1 MNDLLRFLRPLYQDL
16 DGVTKLDAVER
27 IGSIARRL
35 APPSSELELLILF
48 HPLGNW
54 LEKVGNLSRVVLSV
68 GSVTEHELRQTAA
81 SLERLDTPQSDAE
94 RAVAAA
100 ILIDSAGVRGL
111 ADRLTRARREGSS
124 VAEICRDA
132 LTGDAGPE
140 WLDPRAASWLRA
152 RSEAR
157 TRMAAS
163 LLAETQL
170 EDLA

>member
-35 APPSSELELLILF
+35 APPSRELELLVLF

-54 LEKVGNLSRVVLSV
+54 LEKVGNLSRVVLAV
-68 GSVTEHELRQTAA
+68 GSVNERELRQTAA
-81 SLERLDTPQSDAE
+81 SIRCLDTPRSDAE

-124 VAEICRDA
+124 VADICREA
-132 LTGDAGPE
+132 LTGDASPE
-140 WLDPRAASWLRA
+140 WLDARAASWLRA

-157 TRMAAS
+157 ARMAAV
-163 LLAETQL
+163 LLAEMQL
-170 EDLA
+170 EDLD